1 MKYIAGFFLAL
12 SFLVFCGTQ
21 SFAQNYAIITIK
33 NNSNKKYYATEFGYR
48 KVSDDVI
55 VYYAKPQEGR
65 LMQGKDDLTIKT
77 KIGTIYFNSDRMVSI
92 DKEIP
97 NKRVDLVRNDTS
109 LFVNGNFV
117 VKQKQN
123 NNILKDTYDCIG
135 NNINSHSISIE
146 SLTAPTLSFSKR
158 DVIIYTKNGAII
170 SFGDNNIIV
179 SKGKYSVTFTYDLQ
193 TEQAYCFVN

>member
-1 MKYIAGFFLAL
+1 MKYIVGCFLAL

-21 SFAQNYAIITIK
+21 TFAQNYAIITIK

-55 VYYAKPQEGR
+55 VYYAKPHEGR
-65 LMQGKDDLTIKT
+65 LMQGKDDITIRT
-77 KIGTIYFNSDRMVSI
+77 KIGTIYFNSDRMISI
-92 DKEIP
+92 DKDIP
-97 NKRVDLVRNDTS
+97 NKRVDLVRNDTA
-109 LFVNGNFV
+109 LFVNGNFI

-123 NNILKDTYDCIG
+123 DKILKDTYDCIG
-135 NNINSHSISIE
+135 NNINSQSISIE
-146 SLTAPTLSFSKR
+146 SLTAPALSFRKR
-158 DVIIYTKNGAII
+158 DIIIYTKNGAII
-170 SFGDNNIIV
+170 SFRDNNIVV